1 MVANKEIEKE
11 NDLIKDKLASLP
23 KIRDLTPLEKQQ
35 LEYLVKEY
43 PTLDEYMIETCLRIP
58 SNKRDEI
65 CADMKSGE
73 LKLKD
78 TEEEEQN
85 KKEKIIKS
93 VSIEDPEE
101 DSKLTITE
109 D

>member
-1 MVANKEIEKE
+1 MTTEIEKDNE
-11 NDLIKDKLASLP
+11 LLKDKLASLP

-43 PTLDEYMIETCLRIP
+43 PTLDEYMLETCLRIP
-58 SNKRDEI
+58 SHKRDEI
-65 CADMKSGE
+65 CADIKSGE

-78 TEEEEQN
+78 TEEEQRN
-85 KKEKIIKS
+85 KKEQVIKS
-93 VSIEDPEE
+93 VSIEEPEVE
-101 DSKLTITE
+101 SKLTITE